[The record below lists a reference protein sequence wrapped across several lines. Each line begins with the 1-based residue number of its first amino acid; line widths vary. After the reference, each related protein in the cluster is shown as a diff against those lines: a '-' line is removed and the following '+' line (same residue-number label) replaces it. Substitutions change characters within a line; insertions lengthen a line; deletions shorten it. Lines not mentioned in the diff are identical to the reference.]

1 MSTSSS
7 CDKPVQDIEGL
18 VQVITSKVFRDHPYL
33 WASHKLVLQR
43 VCTYASEAYQEFLFG
58 CVPWVT
64 DIKCIQDLELDVQ
77 EIEHLKTI
85 RQSLS
90 RSLEEKQLMDHIID
104 QLDKDGTCTIP
115 DMIALAE
122 CMPKF
127 ARDVDVY
134 KFFAVD
140 GLLGKDTTRYVAAY
154 KHDDYRKLHA
164 KAVRKMY
171 VMNITTSPEE
181 TKQVLETIFREE
193 WHKARDLYVDT
204 VGGSD
209 NVSRIHRYIRNQQQK
224 LNSLSDYRKR
234 VQVKQHLEDPKA
246 PTTCMNDD
254 IDWDEISS
262 QLLKQM
268 DENSCE
274 SSLHVLIE
282 MVAETYQENVFGC
295 CPFVIIPSINKFCQ
309 LNPELMYEL
318 EMMMTKR
325 TAFITDE
332 DERIFNNVLG
342 KDEILVTDLL
352 DLAGCL
358 YKIAYDLKEVHIYFA
373 VDGTIGYD
381 ETRHVDSFKYDP
393 QSVQYRHAE
402 AVRKLY
408 RANMIDSPY
417 DMNKALET
425 IFKGGNHPVKEM
437 YIDFMGGWFNVKR
450 AESWIEK
457 RKKVLAG
464 LEFDARE
471 NMYRKRMST
480 TKTLMESL

>member
-1 MSTSSS
+1 
-7 CDKPVQDIEGL
+7 
-18 VQVITSKVFRDHPYL
+18 
-33 WASHKLVLQR
+33 
-43 VCTYASEAYQEFLFG
+43 
-58 CVPWVT
+58 
-64 DIKCIQDLELDVQ
+64 
-77 EIEHLKTI
+77 
-85 RQSLS
+85 
-90 RSLEEKQLMDHIID
+90 
-104 QLDKDGTCTIP
+104 
-115 DMIALAE
+115 
-122 CMPKF
+122 
-127 ARDVDVY
+127 
-134 KFFAVD
+134 
-140 GLLGKDTTRYVAAY
+140 
-154 KHDDYRKLHA
+154 
-164 KAVRKMY
+164 
-171 VMNITTSPEE
+171 
-181 TKQVLETIFREE
+181 
-193 WHKARDLYVDT
+193 
-204 VGGSD
+204 
-209 NVSRIHRYIRNQQQK
+209 
-224 LNSLSDYRKR
+224 
-234 VQVKQHLEDPKA
+234 
-246 PTTCMNDD
+246 
-254 IDWDEISS
+254 
-262 QLLKQM
+262 
-268 DENSCE
+268 
-274 SSLHVLIE
+274 

-358 YKIAYDLKEVHIYFA
+358 YKIAYDLKEVIYILPWMEQLDMTKRVMSIVSSMILNLFS
-373 VDGTIGYD
+373 T
-381 ETRHVDSFKYDP
+381 DS
-393 QSVQYRHAE
+393 E